1 MTADLADQK
10 SSHGGLTIFEA
21 RDLENWQDRLA
32 CILNRMRFAYAKSK
46 YGLTIWNPKDISN
59 LTYGW
64 NYAAAWRV
72 TREGFGRDKFGLG
85 VKSVRV
91 YFQGNSTEPTAVP
104 ENVLSKFRYKAP
116 SLPRVRIS
124 HAKEFGAIF
133 GGRFPGLN
141 SDPVCFVIDDNI
153 TYHTKLVCAGDSAV
167 SITEKHWESVRNQ
180 GFLRVP
186 LDFEVFVVSEKNTDP
201 VCDEY
206 SGVLANTM
214 DKFGVNGS
222 VSRKSYKDIWELL
235 DKNTNLDSKLKGR
248 ALLIGLNGQAGDGLS
263 KEEARL
269 MEELECRGIAFRMF
283 SKQNPQ
289 LRFSGFNQLSDL
301 ILVAGG
307 TPYELSL
314 PWPED
319 LKRTP
324 FIVGVDLGHPLA
336 GQSILC
342 LTLSDSRGNLI
353 KSWRSEQER
362 DETADPSTL
371 IRLLGLAKFEMKRI
385 SGREESPV
393 LVIRDGRIHTGENV
407 ATYRSHLSKELS
419 FCDLS
424 KRPNAHPFSEESNL
438 AKAGTA
444 YFPQFS
450 ASAYF
455 VSSPPIFEGQMT
467 TLQKVHFP
475 KSWDGLEIGLER
487 LVQILVGLSYS
498 PCLGMRPHKSPGP
511 VHWADGFASIS
522 STNCKFRGLGCVES
536 KKRTVK
542 LRGKPLP
549 RKVTKPERV
558 FIGSSGSSTGVEGWE
573 DPYRPSCKAILPKR
587 KKI

>member
-1 MTADLADQK
+1 MMTADLADQK
-10 SSHGGLTIFEA
+10 SSPGGLTIFGA
-21 RDLENWQDRLA
+21 RNLENWQDRLA

-72 TREGFGRDKFGLG
+72 TREGFGRDKYGLG

-116 SLPRVRIS
+116 SLPKVRIS

-141 SDPVCFVIDDNI
+141 SDSVSFVIDDNI
-153 TYHTKLVCAGDSAV
+153 TDHTKLVCAVDSAV
-167 SITEKHWESVRNQ
+167 SIREKHWESVRNQ

-235 DKNTNLDSKLKGR
+235 DKNTNPDSKLKGR

-269 MEELECRGIAFRMF
+269 MEELESRGIAFRMF

-319 LKRTP
+319 LKRNP

-475 KSWDGLEIGLER
+475 RSWDGLEIGLER

-542 LRGKPLP
+542 LRGKPHP
-549 RKVTKPERV
+549 RKITKPERV
-558 FIGSSGSSTGVEGWE
+558 FSGSSV
-573 DPYRPSCKAILPKR
+573 AA
-587 KKI
+587 

>member
-1 MTADLADQK
+1 MTADLANQK
-10 SSHGGLTIFEA
+10 SSPGGLTIFEA

-32 CILNRMRFAYAKSK
+32 CIVNRMRFAYAKSK

-64 NYAAAWRV
+64 NYEAAWRV
-72 TREGFGRDKFGLG
+72 TREGFGRDKYGLG

-124 HAKEFGAIF
+124 HAKEFGVIF

-141 SDPVCFVIDDNI
+141 SDPVCFVIDDNM
-153 TYHTKLVCAGDSAV
+153 TDHTKLVCDGDRAV

-180 GFLRVP
+180 GFLRLP

-235 DKNTNLDSKLKGR
+235 DKNTNPDSKLKGR

-319 LKRTP
+319 LKRNP

-393 LVIRDGRIHTGENV
+393 LVIRDGRIHAGENV

-475 KSWDGLEIGLER
+475 RSWDGLEIGLER

-522 STNCKFRGLGCVES
+522 ATNCKFRGLGCVES
-536 KKRTVK
+536 QKRTVK

-573 DPYRPSCKAILPKR
+573 DPYRPSCKAILPKP